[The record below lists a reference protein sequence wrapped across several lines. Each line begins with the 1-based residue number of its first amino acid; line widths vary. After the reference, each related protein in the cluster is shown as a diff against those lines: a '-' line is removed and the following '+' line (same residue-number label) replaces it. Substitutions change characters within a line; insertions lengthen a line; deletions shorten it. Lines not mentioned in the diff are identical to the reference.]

1 MYEEKCYIWKTSY
14 KEFPACENTKASV
27 VEKQPMFVRLT
38 NLDSC
43 KNCMK
48 KSVIYGKEQI

>member
-1 MYEEKCYIWKTSY
+1 MYEENGYIWKTSY
-14 KEFPACENTKASV
+14 KEFPACDNTKASV

-38 NLDSC
+38 NIDSC
-43 KNCMK
+43 EKCTR